1 MRICEKIR
9 TSAVFIA
16 EVRSFN
22 NSYRLQEAYVQGPQ
36 SQKSPRMHDVV
47 PIVVTIAVRMV
58 MTISRTRFQGN
69 FFIIHNRLVAPPN
82 LPEGRRGFAGR
93 WLMLALV
100 SSFPS
105 PKGELEGGFKAPV
118 PPPPL
123 HRRRR

>member
-1 MRICEKIR
+1 MRKIR

-69 FFIIHNRLVAPPN
+69 FFIIVQVFCLGYVFS
-82 LPEGRRGFAGR
+82 LGRICLRAARSDLKSDRIEYQDF
-93 WLMLALV
+93 
-100 SSFPS
+100 
-105 PKGELEGGFKAPV
+105 
-118 PPPPL
+118 
-123 HRRRR
+123 

>member
-1 MRICEKIR
+1 MRICEKLR

-58 MTISRTRFQGN
+58 MTISRTRFQGK
-69 FFIIHNRLVAPPN
+69 FLFIIVQCFLFRLRVFARSDLSP
-82 LPEGRRGFAGR
+82 RSSVGFVIR
-93 WLMLALV
+93 
-100 SSFPS
+100 P
-105 PKGELEGGFKAPV
+105 
-118 PPPPL
+118 
-123 HRRRR
+123 H

>member
-69 FFIIHNRLVAPPN
+69 FFIIVQVFCLGYVFS
-82 LPEGRRGFAGR
+82 LGRFVSAQLGRICLRAARSDLSPRRSVGFIIR
-93 WLMLALV
+93 
-100 SSFPS
+100 P
-105 PKGELEGGFKAPV
+105 
-118 PPPPL
+118 
-123 HRRRR
+123 H